1 LWAGVRELKCGLF
14 QFRHWRIALRAT
26 LELSIAKRGLSN
38 IAWTVP
44 ELNVLVELFESF
56 LLQSELGGFFH
67 YGFSF
72 GN

>member
-38 IAWTVP
+38 IAGTVP
-44 ELNVLVELFESF
+44 ELNVLIKLLESF

-67 YGFSF
+67 EGFSF